1 MWVCVG
7 GGGARFSR
15 RQGAGDVWAGGSC
28 PLGLFLPSTSR
39 CESPPHPPLCSAP
52 PGSRRQLELQLLIP
66 RYKEALSKAKA
77 AAFTAQGVLADPD
90 LMGEVL
96 MYYRWGG
103 GEGKGLVHFR

>member
-1 MWVCVG
+1 MGGWRLRLSPSPRRCVPRQPLPA
-7 GGGARFSR
+7 GA
-15 RQGAGDVWAGGSC
+15 AAPH
-28 PLGLFLPSTSR
+28 PLLLPSH
-39 CESPPHPPLCSAP
+39 SPPTPNCSAP

-96 MYYRWGG
+96 MYYR
-103 GEGKGLVHFR
+103 